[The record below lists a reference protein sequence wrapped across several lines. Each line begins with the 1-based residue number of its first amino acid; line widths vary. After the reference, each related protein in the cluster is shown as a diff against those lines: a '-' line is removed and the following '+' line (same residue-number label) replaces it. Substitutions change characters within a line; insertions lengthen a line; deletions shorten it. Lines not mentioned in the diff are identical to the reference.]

1 MAMKYFTRCLIAL
14 SLASWSPLGTVALAV
29 DSSASSPVGAPSDA
43 SLAIDPEEKLGTVS
57 FAVSCS
63 AAVRAPFNRGV
74 ALLHDFWYDE
84 AQRQFRRIAAHDPD
98 CAMAYWGIAMSSFHQ
113 IWDHPDADT
122 LAKGEAQMRKASVLH
137 AGTARE
143 RAYIAAAGRFFRP
156 GDESYQSRVDAYSAS
171 MAEIHRRFADDVD
184 AGAFYA
190 LSLLAAEKPDDT
202 SLVPEP
208 EALDVLNPL
217 FAKYPDH
224 PGLVHYIIHA
234 CDTPSLASEGLTAAR
249 HYGEIASSGAHAVH
263 MPGHI
268 FARLGLWTE
277 DIRDNL
283 ASVAA
288 VQVAEKRHESDGMDQ
303 FHSDDFLIYAY
314 LQSGQEV
321 RAEHLIE
328 ETAVLMTHYESMPEM
343 TSEFMRAQFP
353 YYRGK
358 FPAFYA
364 LETRDWKSAAS
375 LEPVPTKEPETQFVT
390 YWARVVAH
398 GHLHEA
404 QQARADLAAYE
415 SLLEQVRRGKHAYL
429 AEGVGTKIRRSEMS
443 GWAAYA
449 EGRESDAL
457 RSMREAADLQDKVGQ
472 GEVDIPAREML
483 ADMLLELHHPDQAV
497 IEYSKALT
505 LSPNRFNG
513 LYNAGMAAEALG
525 DRGKAE
531 GFYSALLKA
540 TDNGSQSA
548 RAEFE
553 HVRNFVAAAKV
564 ASGSRNP

>member
-1 MAMKYFTRCLIAL
+1 MRCLTRCVIAL
-14 SLASWSPLGTVALAV
+14 ALAPWCSLNAAPPHSAP
-29 DSSASSPVGAPSDA
+29 SSAASAA
-43 SLAIDPEEKLGTVS
+43 SLAIDPQEKLGTVS
-57 FAVSCS
+57 FAVSC
-63 AAVRAPFNRGV
+63 APAVRAPFNRGV

-84 AQRQFRRIAAHDPD
+84 AQRQFARIAARDPS
-98 CAMAYWGIAMSSFHQ
+98 CAMAYWGIAMSSFYQ
-113 IWDHPDADT
+113 IWDRPDAET
-122 LAKGEAQMRKASVLH
+122 LAKARAQMQKASALH

-143 RAYIAAAGRFFRP
+143 RAYIAAASRFFRL
-156 GDESYQSRVDAYSAS
+156 GDEGYQNRVDAYSAS
-171 MAEIHRRFADDVD
+171 MAEIHRRFPDDVD

-190 LSLLAAEKPDDT
+190 LSLLAAETPDDT
-202 SLVPEP
+202 SLIAEHK
-208 EALDVLNPL
+208 ALDVLNPL
-217 FAKYPDH
+217 FARYPDH

-234 CDTPSLASEGLTAAR
+234 CDTPALASEGLTAAR

-268 FARLGLWTE
+268 FSRLGLWQE
-277 DIRDNL
+277 DIHDNL

-288 VQVAEKRHESDGMDQ
+288 VQVAEKQHESDGMDQ

-314 LQSGQEV
+314 LQSGQEA
-321 RAEHLIE
+321 RAADLIE
-328 ETAVLMTHYESMPEM
+328 ETAVLMTHYESMPQM

-364 LETRDWKSAAS
+364 LETRNWKSAAG

-390 YWARVVAH
+390 YWARIVAH

-404 QQARADLAAYE
+404 QQARADLATYE
-415 SLLEQVRRGKHAYL
+415 SLLEQVRQGKHAYV
-429 AEGVGTKIRRSEMS
+429 AQGVGTSIRGGEMS
-443 GWAAYA
+443 GWAAFA
-449 EGRESDAL
+449 EGHESDAL
-457 RSMREAADLQDKVGQ
+457 GSMREAADLQDKVGQ

-483 ADMLLELHHPDQAV
+483 ADMLLELHHPDQALV
-497 IEYSKALT
+497 EYSRALS

-513 LYNAGMAAEALG
+513 LYNAGMAAELLG
-525 DRGKAE
+525 DRAKAE

-553 HVRNFVAAAKV
+553 HVRSYVAAASKV
-564 ASGSRNP
+564 AAD

>member
-1 MAMKYFTRCLIAL
+1 MKCFTRCLIA
-14 SLASWSPLGTVALAV
+14 SALASGFALGAA
-29 DSSASSPVGAPSDA
+29 APA
-43 SLAIDPEEKLGTVS
+43 AANLAIDPDEKLGTVS
-57 FAVSCS
+57 FAVSC
-63 AAVRAPFNRGV
+63 APAVRASFNRGV

-84 AQRQFRRIAAHDPD
+84 AQRQFTRIAARDPS
-98 CAMAYWGIAMSSFHQ
+98 CAMAYWGIAMSSFYQ
-113 IWDHPDADT
+113 IWDRPDAET
-122 LAKGEAQMRKASVLH
+122 LAMGWAQMQKASALS

-143 RAYIAAAGRFFRP
+143 RAYIAAASRFFRP
-156 GDESYQSRVDAYSAS
+156 GAESYQGRVDAYSAA
-171 MAEIHRRFADDVD
+171 MGEIRRRFPEDVD
-184 AGAFYA
+184 AAAFYA
-190 LSLLAAEKPDDT
+190 LSLLAAETPDDT
-202 SLVPEP
+202 SLVAEHR
-208 EALDVLNPL
+208 ALDVLNPL

-268 FARLGLWTE
+268 FSRLGLWEE
-277 DIRDNL
+277 DIHDNL
-283 ASVAA
+283 ASVVA

-314 LQSGQEV
+314 LQSGQEA
-321 RAEHLIE
+321 RAEHLVE

-364 LETRDWKSAAS
+364 LETRNWKAAAS
-375 LEPVPTKEPETQFVT
+375 LEPVPTKEPETKFVT

-404 QQARADLAAYE
+404 EQARADLAAYE
-415 SLLEQVRRGKHAYL
+415 SLLERVRQGKHAYV

-449 EGRESDAL
+449 EGREPDAL

-483 ADMLLELHHPDQAV
+483 ADMLLESHHPDQALV
-497 IEYSKALT
+497 EYSRALG

-513 LYNAGMAAEALG
+513 LYHAGRAAEALG
-525 DRGKAE
+525 DRAKAE

-553 HVRNFVAAAKV
+553 HVRKFIAAAKV
-564 ASGSRNP
+564 ASD